1 MTRPS
6 EKDYLSTLTKIS
18 KAITSDLYLE
28 DILKLLVNLTAG
40 VMAAKICAIWLID
53 EDTRE
58 LKIRATQAM
67 SQEYLKDR
75 SLKVG
80 EGIVGLV
87 ANEKKPVI
95 ILDVLKDER
104 YKEKKLA
111 KKENLVSMLSVP
123 MLVKDKVVGVI
134 NVYTTKAYKFSKSDV
149 DLLSTVAN
157 QAAAIQNTEFLV
169 KTRVIQEELETR
181 KRVEKAKGIL
191 MKEQGISEED
201 AYSLIRKSSMN
212 KRMTMKEIAEV
223 IILSQEIRK

>member
-191 MKEQGISEED
+191 MREQGISEED